1 MKSKFQFDK
10 SINILIKERSS
21 ERTFSG
27 SEIEED
33 ILFKLNTFIRT
44 INGPFN
50 LKARFKILN
59 SKEHIN
65 GAKLGTYGVIKGTSK
80 FIGAAIER
88 GEMDLE
94 ELGYEMEVAILYA
107 TYLGLGTCWLGGTFR
122 KEQFAKAMEVKENEI
137 FSIISPIGY
146 SKDKKS
152 FMDSA
157 IRFLAKSKKRK
168 EWNEIFFIRDFETPL
183 TKYCTLGNYKNVL
196 ENVRLAPSASNKQP
210 WRIVKSG
217 NTYHFFEAKT
227 KGYSDKL
234 GFDIQRIDMGIAIC
248 HFDLTCKE
256 IGIQGKFKKIEHGIK
271 SIPENTEY
279 IISWIEQ

>member
-21 ERTFSG
+21 VRTFNG

-33 ILFKLNTFIRT
+33 IMFKLTNFIRT

-50 LKARFKILN
+50 LKARFKVLN

-80 FIGAAIER
+80 FLAVAIER
-88 GEMDLE
+88 GDMDLE
-94 ELGYEMEVAILYA
+94 ELGYEMEVAVLYS
-107 TYLGLGTCWLGGTFR
+107 TYLGIGTCWLGGTFK

-137 FSIISPIGY
+137 FCIISPLGY

-152 FMDSA
+152 LVDNA

-183 TKYCTLGNYKNVL
+183 TKYCTLGNYKTVL

-210 WRIVKSG
+210 WRIVKSA

-234 GFDIQRIDMGIAIC
+234 GFDIQRVDIGIAMC

-256 IGIQGKFKKIEHGIK
+256 MGIKGEFKKVDHGIK
-271 SIPENTEY
+271 TLPENTDY
-279 IISWIEQ
+279 IISWVEQ